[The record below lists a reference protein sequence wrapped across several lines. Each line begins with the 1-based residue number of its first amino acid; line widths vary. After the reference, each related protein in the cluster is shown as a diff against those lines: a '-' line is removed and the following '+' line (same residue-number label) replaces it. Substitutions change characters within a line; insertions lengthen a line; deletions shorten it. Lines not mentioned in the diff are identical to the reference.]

1 MAQISFDALVA
12 KRAQREASK
21 TLAGVIPVP
30 GTGDTLLC
38 RKPSESKMLEIYAGF
53 QAAQDAADLLPVV
66 DKALYYCCPDL
77 QNPKLHQDIGI
88 KDPLDVVPALFEIP
102 ERDKMGG
109 DLFRFLGL
117 LPPLEHEDEAPFEA
131 ENPAKN

>member
-53 QAAQDAADLLPVV
+53 QGAQDASDLLPVV
-66 DKALYYCCPDL
+66 DRALYHCCPDL
-77 QNPKLHQDIGI
+77 QNRKLHDAIGVV
-88 KDPLDVVPALFEIP
+88 DPFDVVPALFSIP

>member
-53 QAAQDAADLLPVV
+53 QAAQDAAF
-66 DKALYYCCPDL
+66 CCRL
-77 QNPKLHQDIGI
+77 STRLSTIAVRISRTLNCIRILASRTR
-88 KDPLDVVPALFEIP
+88 L
-102 ERDKMGG
+102 M
-109 DLFRFLGL
+109 
-117 LPPLEHEDEAPFEA
+117 
-131 ENPAKN
+131 

>member
-12 KRAQREASK
+12 RRAQREADK
-21 TLAGVIPVP
+21 TRMGIIKIPD
-30 GTGDTLLC
+30 TGDTLAC
-38 RKPSESKMLEIYAGF
+38 IQPSETRMMEIYAGF
-53 QAAQDAADLLPVV
+53 QGAQDASDLLPVV
-66 DKALYYCCPDL
+66 DRALYHCCPDL
-77 QNPKLHQDIGI
+77 QNRKLHEAIDVV
-88 KDPLDVVPALFEIP
+88 DPFDVVPALFSIP